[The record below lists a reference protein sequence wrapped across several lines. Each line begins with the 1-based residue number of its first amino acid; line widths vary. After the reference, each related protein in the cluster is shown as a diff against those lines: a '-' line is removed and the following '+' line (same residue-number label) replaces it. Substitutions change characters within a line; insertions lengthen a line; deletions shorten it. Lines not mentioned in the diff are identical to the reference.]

1 MESECG
7 QPTRNNAGDREGS
20 GALRGMRRA
29 QQERTE
35 EGLHLGLGTWD
46 SGPRRRLG
54 EGRGGGLGGTFGGAR
69 CWGKMGQPAANVACR
84 PGYGGLPARLVL
96 FCRRSRCELGADLGA
111 ATPWD
116 PGP

>member
-20 GALRGMRRA
+20 GALRGMRRP

-54 EGRGGGLGGTFGGAR
+54 EGGGGGGLGGTFGGHDVGER
-69 CWGKMGQPAANVACR
+69 WGN
-84 PGYGGLPARLVL
+84 LLL
-96 FCRRSRCELGADLGA
+96 
-111 ATPWD
+111 T
-116 PGP
+116 